1 MALLAARVALLALL
15 QLGVQSSALSF
26 DVVAAKNRPVSK
38 VITLL
43 KDMLKQLEKEAE
55 EDEEIYDKM
64 ACWCET
70 NDKEKTKAIAEAE
83 ARIEDLTTKIEE
95 LTAVSARLGT
105 EIKNLEKEVAQN
117 QDSLAKATALREKQL
132 AEFNAEEKD
141 LLESISALKAAIT
154 VLSKHHGGALVQ
166 MPRSHMLG
174 VAATLQFQLSKHASL
189 LEGVLTPKERRAVA
203 SFVQSPE
210 DYFDAAPTFKQS
222 YAPQSGEIFGILR
235 QMRETFESNLSAS
248 QKEEM
253 ANQKAYSEL
262 KAAKEEEIAA
272 GQAQIDTKTQEL
284 ATTDEKNAQAK
295 VDVEDTK
302 ASLSADEQ
310 FLMMLK
316 EKCQMTDKEWEE
328 RQRTRQL
335 EMEAV
340 SKALAV
346 LSGDDAHDLFTRT
359 FNPAFVQSSAVA
371 TSERREQASRLLS
384 TVARKFNNP
393 RISTLAYQVKLDA
406 FTRVKKAI
414 DDMIAQ
420 LLKEKADE
428 ITHKD
433 FCTDEF
439 NANQLQTEKKDR
451 EKQDLIAH
459 IEDLESTIKSLAEA
473 IETLKAEIAEMQV
486 QLKRAGE
493 DREKQNKEF
502 QMTVADQRET
512 QKLLKA
518 ALNVL
523 QDFYAKKAPAASLVQ
538 RQEPVGPPP
547 PPGFEGY
554 KKNAASGGVI
564 SMIQQIISDA
574 KAMEAETIRSEED
587 AQKAYE
593 DFVKETNNSIEAK
606 TKDIINKSE
615 TKAKAETDL
624 VDAKEAK
631 EGVLLELEQL
641 ANYNAELQQSCNF
654 VLKNFE
660 VRQTARDEEVDA
672 LRQAKAILSGAK
684 FEEFLQSQ

>member
-1 MALLAARVALLALL
+1 MKACSALLLTAIAAFAFSHGA
-15 QLGVQSSALSF
+15 ALSF
-26 DVVAAKNRPVSK
+26 DAEAAKNRPVSK

-55 EDEEIYDKM
+55 EDEEIYDKV

-70 NDKEKTKAIAEAE
+70 NDREKTKAIADAE
-83 ARIEDLTTKIEE
+83 AKIADLTVKIEE
-95 LTAVSARLGT
+95 LTAASARLNT
-105 EIKNLEKEVAQN
+105 EIKNLEKEVAAN
-117 QDSLAKATALREKQL
+117 QEALDQATAIREKQL

-154 VLSKHHGGALVQ
+154 VLAKHHGGALLQ
-166 MPRSHMLG
+166 LPRSHILG
-174 VAATLQFQLSKHASL
+174 VAATLQHEIQKHATML
-189 LEGVLTPKERRAVA
+189 QGVLTHSERKTVNAFIQA
-203 SFVQSPE
+203 PE
-210 DYFDAAPTFKQS
+210 DYFDASPTFKQS

-235 QMRETFESNLSAS
+235 QMKETFEANLSDA

-253 ANQKAYSEL
+253 ANQKAYEDL
-262 KAAKEEEIAA
+262 KAAKEAEIAA

-284 ATTDEKNAQAK
+284 ADTDEKLAQAK
-295 VDVEDTK
+295 EDIEDTRN
-302 ASLSADEQ
+302 SLAADEK

-328 RQRTRQL
+328 RQKTRQL

-340 SKALAV
+340 SKALAI

-359 FNPAFVQSSAVA
+359 FNPALLQEESSLQK
-371 TSERREQASRLLS
+371 TRRGQASKLLTDVAKKLNSPRL
-384 TVARKFNNP
+384 A
-393 RISTLAYQVKLDA
+393 TLAYKVRLDA

-420 LLKEKADE
+420 LLKEKEDE
-428 ITHKD
+428 IKHKD
-433 FCTDEF
+433 FCVDEF
-439 NANQLQTEKKDR
+439 NTNQLQTEKKER
-451 EKQDLIAH
+451 EKQDLIAK
-459 IEDLESTIKSLAEA
+459 IEDLELTIKTLTEEIEA
-473 IETLKAEIAEMQV
+473 LKAQIAEMQV

-493 DREKQNKEF
+493 NREKENKEF

-512 QKLLKA
+512 QKLLQA

-523 QDFYAKKAPAASLVQ
+523 AEFYGKKEKAALLQ
-538 RQEPVGPPP
+538 QEPVGPPP
-547 PPGFEGY
+547 PPGFEAY
-554 KKNAASGGVI
+554 KKNAASGGVM

-574 KAMEAETIRSEED
+574 KAMEAETIRAEED

-593 DFVKETNNSIEAK
+593 DFVKETNASIEAK
-606 TKDIINKSE
+606 SKEIVNKSE
-615 TKAKAETDL
+615 LKAKAETDL
-624 VDAKEAK
+624 VETKEAK
-631 EGVLLELEQL
+631 EAVMLELEQL
-641 ANYNAELQQSCNF
+641 SNYNAQLHQSCDF

-660 VRQTARDEEVDA
+660 LRQTARDEEVEA

-684 FEEFLQSQ
+684 FEEFLQTM